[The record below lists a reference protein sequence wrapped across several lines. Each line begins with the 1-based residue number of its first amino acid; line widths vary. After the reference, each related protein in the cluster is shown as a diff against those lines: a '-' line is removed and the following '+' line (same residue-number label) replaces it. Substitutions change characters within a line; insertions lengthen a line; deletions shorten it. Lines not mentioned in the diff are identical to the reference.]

1 MEPDCLSPLPA
12 VTIQSLGGEAGVR
25 KLVILEVHMNFQ
37 PKGIIPAMVTP
48 VTADGKINVEALK
61 KLTNYLIEGGV
72 HGLFP
77 VGSQG
82 EFYALT
88 FEEKKRVTEVVV
100 EEARGRVPVYAG
112 TGAITTR
119 EAIALTKMAEAAG
132 VSAVSVITPFF
143 IRPSEGELF
152 DYYSAVAKAT
162 RLPVLLYNN
171 PQRTG
176 INISAEFVA
185 RACQVENIVGIKD
198 SSGDL
203 TLTAEYIRRTKERF
217 SVLAGRDTLIYG
229 TLCYGGKGAI
239 AATANVAPKVVV
251 EIYEAFKA
259 GDWKRSL
266 EAQFRLAP
274 LRLAFDLG
282 TFPVVI
288 KEALNLIGIDAGVGV
303 PPVGGIN
310 PAAKEELRGILR
322 NMGLLQ

>member
-1 MEPDCLSPLPA
+1 MD
-12 VTIQSLGGEAGVR
+12 
-25 KLVILEVHMNFQ
+25 FQ

-48 VTADGKINVEALK
+48 VTSDGKINVEALR
-61 KLTNYLIEGGV
+61 KLTNYLIQGGV

-88 FEEKKRVTEVVV
+88 FEEKKRVIEVVV
-100 EEARGRVPVYAG
+100 QETKGRVPVYAG
-112 TGAITTR
+112 TGAVTTR
-119 EAIALTKMAEAAG
+119 EATALTKMAGEAG
-132 VSAVSVITPFF
+132 VSAVSVLTPFF
-143 IRPSEGELF
+143 IRPNEEELF
-152 DYYSAVAKAT
+152 EHYSAIAKAT

-185 RACQVENIVGIKD
+185 RASKIDNIVGIKD

-203 TLTAEYIRRTKERF
+203 TLTSEYIRRTGEKF

-239 AATANVAPKVVV
+239 AATANVAPRVVV
-251 EIYEAFKA
+251 EIYEAFQA

-288 KEALNLIGIDAGVGV
+288 KEALNLLGIDAGVGI
-303 PPVGGIN
+303 PPVGGIT
-310 PAAKEELRGILR
+310 PKAKADLKEILKNMELL
-322 NMGLLQ
+322 

>member
-1 MEPDCLSPLPA
+1 MD
-12 VTIQSLGGEAGVR
+12 
-25 KLVILEVHMNFQ
+25 FQ

-48 VTADGKINVEALK
+48 MTPEGNINVGALR
-61 KLTNYLIEGGV
+61 KLTHYLIDGGV

-88 FEEKKRVTEVVV
+88 FEEKKQIIEIVV
-100 EEARGRVPVYAG
+100 EETMGKVPVYAG

-119 EAIALTKMAEAAG
+119 EAVALTKMAEAAG
-132 VSAVSVITPFF
+132 ASAVSVVTPYF
-143 IRPSEGELF
+143 IRPNETELMEF
-152 DYYSAVAKAT
+152 YTAVAKAT

-171 PQRTG
+171 VGRTG
-176 INISAEFVA
+176 VNISADFVV
-185 RACQVENIVGIKD
+185 RASKIVNIAGVKD

-203 TLTAEYIRRTKERF
+203 TLTAEYIRRTDGKF

-239 AATANVAPKVVV
+239 AATANVAPKLIV
-251 EIYEAFKA
+251 EIYEAFQA
-259 GDWKRSL
+259 GDLKRSL

-288 KEALNLIGIDAGVGV
+288 KEALNLIGIDAGVGI
-303 PPVGGIN
+303 PPVGGIDSK
-310 PAAKEELRGILR
+310 AKTELKEILK
-322 NMGLLQ
+322 NMGLLG

>member
-1 MEPDCLSPLPA
+1 
-12 VTIQSLGGEAGVR
+12 
-25 KLVILEVHMNFQ
+25 MNFQ

-48 VTADGKINVEALK
+48 VTTDGKINVEALR

-88 FEEKKRVTEVVV
+88 FEEKKKVLEVVV
-100 EEARGRVPVYAG
+100 DEARGRVPVYAG
-112 TGAITTR
+112 TGAITIR

-132 VSAVSVITPFF
+132 VSAVSVLTPFF
-143 IRPSEGELF
+143 IHPNETELF
-152 DYYSAVAKAT
+152 EFYSAIAKAT

-171 PQRTG
+171 PGRTG
-176 INISAEFVA
+176 VTISANFVVLA
-185 RACQVENIVGIKD
+185 SKVENIVGIKD

-203 TLTAEYIRRTKERF
+203 TLTAEYIRRTDEKF

-239 AATANVAPKVVV
+239 AATANVAPKVIV
-251 EIYEAFKA
+251 EIYEAFQK
-259 GDWKRSL
+259 GDLKRSL

-288 KEALNLIGIDAGVGV
+288 KEALNLIGIEAGVGI
-303 PPVGGIN
+303 PPVGGIT
-310 PAAKEELRGILR
+310 PKAKEELKEILK
-322 NMGLLQ
+322 NMGLLK

>member
-1 MEPDCLSPLPA
+1 M
-12 VTIQSLGGEAGVR
+12 T
-25 KLVILEVHMNFQ
+25 FQ

-48 VTADGKINVEALK
+48 ITSDGKINVGALR
-61 KLTNYLIEGGV
+61 KLTNYLIEGDV

-88 FEEKKRVTEVVV
+88 FEEKKKVIEVVV
-100 EEARGRVPVYAG
+100 EETRGRVPIYAG

-119 EAIALTKMAEAAG
+119 EAIALTQMAEAAG
-132 VSAVSVITPFF
+132 VSAVSVLTPYF
-143 IRPSEGELF
+143 IHPNEAELF
-152 DYYSAVAKAT
+152 EFYSAIAKAT

-171 PQRTG
+171 PGRTG
-176 INISAEFVA
+176 VTISANFVV
-185 RACQVENIVGIKD
+185 RASQVENIVGIKD

-203 TLTAEYIRRTKERF
+203 TLTAEYIRRTDEKF

-239 AATANVAPKVVV
+239 AATANVAPKVIV

-288 KEALNLIGIDAGVGV
+288 KEALNLIGIDAGVGI
-303 PPVGGIN
+303 PPVGGIS
-310 PAAKEELRGILR
+310 PKAREELREILK
-322 NMGLLQ
+322 NMGLL

>member
-1 MEPDCLSPLPA
+1 MD
-12 VTIQSLGGEAGVR
+12 
-25 KLVILEVHMNFQ
+25 FQ

-48 VTADGKINVEALK
+48 VTKEGKINESALR

-88 FEEKKRVTEVVV
+88 FEEKKRIIEVVV
-100 EEARGRVPVYAG
+100 EETRGRVPVYAG

-119 EAIALTKMAEAAG
+119 EAIALTQMAEAAG
-132 VSAVSVITPFF
+132 VSAVSVLTPFF
-143 IRPSEGELF
+143 IHPNESELF
-152 DYYSAVAKAT
+152 DFYSAIAKAT
-162 RLPVLLYNN
+162 RLPVLLYSN
-171 PQRTG
+171 PGRTG
-176 INISAEFVA
+176 VTVSANLVA
-185 RACQVENIVGIKD
+185 RASKIENIVGIKD

-203 TLTAEYIRRTKERF
+203 TLTAEYIRRTDEKF

-239 AATANVAPKVVV
+239 AATANVAPKVIV
-251 EIYEAFKA
+251 EIYEAFQA

-288 KEALNLIGIDAGVGV
+288 KEALNLIGIDAGVGI
-303 PPVGGIN
+303 PPVEGISLK
-310 PAAKEELRGILR
+310 AKEELKEILK
-322 NMGLLQ
+322 NLGLVK

>member
-1 MEPDCLSPLPA
+1 M
-12 VTIQSLGGEAGVR
+12 
-25 KLVILEVHMNFQ
+25 KFQ

-48 VTADGKINVEALK
+48 ITSDGKINVAALR

-88 FEEKKRVTEVVV
+88 FEEKKQIIEIVV
-100 EEARGRVPVYAG
+100 EETGGRVPVYAG

-119 EAIALTKMAEAAG
+119 EAVALTQMAEAAG
-132 VSAVSVITPFF
+132 VNAVSVVTPYF
-143 IRPSEGELF
+143 IRPNDTELMEF
-152 DYYSAVAKAT
+152 FAAVAKAT

-171 PQRTG
+171 VGRTG
-176 INISAEFVA
+176 VNISADFVV
-185 RACQVENIVGIKD
+185 RASKIENIVGIKD

-203 TLTAEYIRRTKERF
+203 TLTAEYIRRTDEKF

-239 AATANVAPKVVV
+239 AATANVAPKVIV
-251 EIYEAFKA
+251 EIYEAFQT
-259 GDWKRSL
+259 GDMKRSL

-288 KEALNLIGIDAGVGV
+288 KEALNLIGIDAGIGI

-310 PAAKEELRGILR
+310 PKAKEELKEILK
-322 NMGLLQ
+322 NMGLL

>member
-1 MEPDCLSPLPA
+1 
-12 VTIQSLGGEAGVR
+12 
-25 KLVILEVHMNFQ
+25 
-37 PKGIIPAMVTP
+37 MVTP
-48 VTADGKINVEALK
+48 VTSDGKINVEALR
-61 KLTNYLIEGGV
+61 KLTNYLIQGGV

-77 VGSQG
+77 AGSQG

-88 FEEKKRVTEVVV
+88 FEEKKRVIEVVV
-100 EEARGRVPVYAG
+100 EEAKGRVPVYAG
-112 TGAITTR
+112 TGAVTTR
-119 EAIALTKMAEAAG
+119 EAVALTKMAEEAG
-132 VSAVSVITPFF
+132 VSAVSILTPFF
-143 IRPSEGELF
+143 IRPNEEELF
-152 DYYSAVAKAT
+152 EHYSAISKAT

-176 INISAEFVA
+176 VNISAEFVA
-185 RACQVENIVGIKD
+185 RAAKIDNIVGIKD

-203 TLTAEYIRRTKERF
+203 TLTSEYIRRTSDKF

-239 AATANVAPKVVV
+239 AATANVAPRLVV
-251 EIYEAFKA
+251 EIYEAFQA

-288 KEALNLIGIDAGVGV
+288 KEALNLLGIDAGVGI
-303 PPVGGIN
+303 PPVGGIT
-310 PAAKEELRGILR
+310 PKAKAELKEILKS
-322 NMGLLQ
+322 MKLL

>member
-1 MEPDCLSPLPA
+1 MY
-12 VTIQSLGGEAGVR
+12 
-25 KLVILEVHMNFQ
+25 FQ

-48 VTADGKINVEALK
+48 ITSEGKINREALR
-61 KLTNYLIEGGV
+61 KLTNYLIDGGV

-88 FEEKKRVTEVVV
+88 FEEKKKVIEVVV
-100 EEARGRVPVYAG
+100 EETRGRVPVYAG

-119 EAIALTKMAEAAG
+119 EAIALTQMAEAAG
-132 VSAVSVITPFF
+132 VSAVSVLTPFF
-143 IRPSEGELF
+143 IHPNETELF
-152 DYYSAVAKAT
+152 EFYSAIAKAT

-171 PQRTG
+171 PGRTG
-176 INISAEFVA
+176 VSISANLVV
-185 RACQVENIVGIKD
+185 RASEIENIVGIKD

-203 TLTAEYIRRTKERF
+203 SLTAEYIRRTDKEF

-239 AATANVAPKVVV
+239 AATANVAPKVIV

-288 KEALNLIGIDAGVGV
+288 KEALNLIGIDAGIGIS
-303 PPVGGIN
+303 PVGGIT
-310 PAAKEELRGILR
+310 PKAKEELKEILKK
-322 NMGLLQ
+322 MELLG

>member
-1 MEPDCLSPLPA
+1 MEED
-12 VTIQSLGGEAGVR
+12 
-25 KLVILEVHMNFQ
+25 MDFQ

-48 VTADGKINVEALK
+48 ITKDGKLNESALRR
-61 KLTNYLIEGGV
+61 LTNYLIEGGV

-88 FEEKKRVTEVVV
+88 FEEKKRIIEIVVD
-100 EEARGRVPVYAG
+100 ETRGRVPVYAG

-119 EAIALTKMAEAAG
+119 EAVALTQMAEAAG
-132 VSAVSVITPFF
+132 VQAVSVLTPFF
-143 IRPSEGELF
+143 IKPNEAELMDF
-152 DYYSAVAKAT
+152 YSSIAKST

-171 PQRTG
+171 PART
-176 INISAEFVA
+176 NVNLSADFVV
-185 RACQVENIVGIKD
+185 RASQIENIVGIKD

-203 TLTAEYIRRTKERF
+203 TLTAEYIRRTDEKF

-239 AATANVAPKVVV
+239 AATANVAPKIIV
-251 EIYEAFKA
+251 EIYEAFLA
-259 GDWKRSL
+259 GDHRRAL
-266 EAQFRLAP
+266 AAQYRLAP

-288 KEALNLIGIDAGVGV
+288 KEALNLIGIEAGVGI
-303 PPVGGIN
+303 PPVGEIS
-310 PAAKEELRGILR
+310 PKAKEELKEILKK
-322 NMGLLQ
+322 MGLL

>member
-1 MEPDCLSPLPA
+1 
-12 VTIQSLGGEAGVR
+12 
-25 KLVILEVHMNFQ
+25 MNFQ

-48 VTADGKINVEALK
+48 VTPAGKINVEALR
-61 KLTNYLIEGGV
+61 KLTNYLIKGGI

-77 VGSQG
+77 AGSQG

-88 FEEKKRVTEVVV
+88 FEEKKRVIEVVV
-100 EEARGRVPVYAG
+100 EETKGRVPVYAG
-112 TGAITTR
+112 TGAVTTR
-119 EAIALTKMAEAAG
+119 EAVALTKMAEEAG
-132 VSAVSVITPFF
+132 VSAVSILTPFF
-143 IRPSEGELF
+143 IRPNEEELF
-152 DYYSAVAKAT
+152 EHYSAISKAT

-176 INISAEFVA
+176 VNISAEFVA
-185 RACQVENIVGIKD
+185 RASKIENIVGIKD

-203 TLTAEYIRRTKERF
+203 TLTSEYIRRTSDKF

-239 AATANVAPKVVV
+239 AATANVAPRVVV
-251 EIYEAFKA
+251 EIYEAFQA

-288 KEALNLIGIDAGVGV
+288 KEALNLLGIDAGVGI
-303 PPVGGIN
+303 PPVGGIS
-310 PAAKEELRGILR
+310 AKAKLELKEILKS
-322 NMGLLQ
+322 MGLL